1 MIKQIF
7 DTKPEAIQKL
17 GTGYY
22 NIHLNIE
29 EVQVEQINEETEESE
44 IVTKWQCNVI
54 RVHDASY
61 STIVNEL
68 IRREYTIDDELALH
82 RQREVKT
89 EEFQEY
95 FDYCEECKSIIRE
108 ALSHEN
114 NTKR

>member
-1 MIKQIF
+1 MKKQIF

-22 NIHLNIE
+22 NIHLDIK
-29 EVQVEQINEETEESE
+29 EVQVEQINGETEETE

-68 IRREYTIDDELALH
+68 IRRKYTVDRELALH
-82 RQREVKT
+82 RQREIKT

-95 FDYCEECKSIIRE
+95 FDFCEGCKLSVRE
-108 ALSHEN
+108 VLSNE
-114 NTKR
+114 

>member
-82 RQREVKT
+82 RQREIKI
-89 EEFQEY
+89 EEFEEY
-95 FDYCEECKSIIRE
+95 NAYCELCKQE
-108 ALSHEN
+108 ARIALNMVE
-114 NTKR
+114 

>member
-68 IRREYTIDDELALH
+68 IRREYTVDKELALQ
-82 RQREVKT
+82 RQREIKT

-95 FDYCEECKSIIRE
+95 FDYCEACKRTVRE
-108 ALSHEN
+108 ALRNE
-114 NTKR
+114 

>member
-29 EVQVEQINEETEESE
+29 EVQVEQINEEIEESE

-68 IRREYTIDDELALH
+68 IRREYTVDEELALH
-82 RQREVKT
+82 RQREIKT
-89 EEFQEY
+89 EEFQAY
-95 FDYCEECKSIIRE
+95 FDYCEECKRTARE
-108 ALSHEN
+108 ALN
-114 NTKR
+114 LK